1 MPTSE
6 VKSCMPSPA
15 TAMATAE
22 KKDLTV
28 FYDGACPYC
37 RTEIKWYKILDKK
50 NTIRWIDITCDK
62 AMLENHNIDYS
73 KAMSELH
80 VMSSDGQYHIG
91 VAGFFVLWS
100 RLPFYRL
107 VSSVLR
113 RFPFVVRLLNKGYK
127 IFAVWRM
134 QRKSK
139 RLI

>member
-1 MPTSE
+1 MTAPE
-6 VKSCMPSPA
+6 VKSGAISP
-15 TAMATAE
+15 TAALVTAE

-50 NTIRWIDITCDK
+50 NTIRWIDITCNK
-62 AMLENHNIDYS
+62 IILENHNIDYS

-80 VMSSDGQYHIG
+80 VFSSDGQCHVG

-127 IFAVWRM
+127 KFAVWRM

-139 RLI
+139 RSI